1 VDGAEV
7 GVLEEADH
15 VGLSGLLKGEDGRGL
30 EAEIGL
36 EVGGDFSDES
46 LEGELADE
54 ELGRLLEATD
64 LSEGDR
70 AGLEAVSALD
80 ARGAGSLALSGL
92 IGNRLARVLGT
103 SGLAGR
109 MLGASHIIDYN
120 YYSVTFLND

>member
-64 LSEGDR
+64 LSEGDS

-80 ARGAGSLALSGL
+80 AGGGVGSLALGGL
-92 IGNRLARVLGT
+92 VGNRLARVLGT
-103 SGLAGR
+103 GGLAGR
-109 MLGASHIIDYN
+109 MLGASHIIIIIVLRLR
-120 YYSVTFLND
+120 S